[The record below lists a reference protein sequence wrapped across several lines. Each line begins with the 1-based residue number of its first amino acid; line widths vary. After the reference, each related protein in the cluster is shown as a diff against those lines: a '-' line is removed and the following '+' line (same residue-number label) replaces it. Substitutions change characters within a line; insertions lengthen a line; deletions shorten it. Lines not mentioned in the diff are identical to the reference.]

1 MTTDL
6 TAEASV
12 EIAAPVARVW
22 AALTEPALVKR
33 YFFGTE
39 MATDWKVGS
48 PITYR
53 GEWEG
58 KAYEDRGTVLE
69 FEPLRRL
76 AYSYWSNFSG
86 VPDTEENRQRI
97 EQRVEERAGRTT
109 VTVTQSNAGDEESRN
124 HSAANWA
131 MVLSEM
137 KKLIEG
143 EA

>member
-1 MTTDL
+1 MATDL
-6 TAEASV
+6 IAEASI

-22 AALTEPALVKR
+22 AALTEPALVKQ

-58 KAYEDRGTVLE
+58 KPYEDLGTVLE
-69 FEPLRRL
+69 FEPQRHL
-76 AYSYWSNFSG
+76 AFSYWSNFSG
-86 VPDTEENRQRI
+86 VADTPENRQRI
-97 EQRVEERAGRTT
+97 DQHVEDRGGSTL
-109 VTVTQSNAGDEESRN
+109 VTMSQDNVPNEEARD

-131 MVLSEM
+131 MVLGEM
-137 KKLIEG
+137 KKLLEG
-143 EA
+143 GA